1 MLETWKRSVDK
12 GKVFGA
18 LLICQSH
25 LIVSIMNYK
34 KQRTKIAYTYSTWL
48 DIWGSARFNT
58 RTTPV

>member
-18 LLICQSH
+18 LLTCQSH

-34 KQRTKIAYTYSTWL
+34 KQITKIAYSTCL

-58 RTTPV
+58 RTTPI